1 MQRQYTHAKDVE
13 KEMLELR
20 AAGKTNRETA
30 ECFGFQDKYVVKE
43 WVKRYNRRIRK
54 IESGI
59 LPSRRGRPPKGMG
72 NGKSTRYKRCANF
85 SACPATDSMTTSS
98 VWTSR
103 PGMRRWRR
111 RLPAVRSTAGRPMA
125 TGGYSYGL
133 NGRESDATLKPYC
146 VSCEST
152 VCSLKSAAG
161 KIPGYETA
169 ASPL

>member
-111 RLPAVRSTAGRPMA
+111 RLPGGR
-125 TGGYSYGL
+125 TVSSRW
-133 NGRESDATLKPYC
+133 NGRLSDGPSMPGRSRSFSIHIPLTRLL
-146 VSCEST
+146 T
-152 VCSLKSAAG
+152 VK
-161 KIPGYETA
+161 T
-169 ASPL
+169 